1 MKLDNERPSD
11 NIEDR
16 RGQGGGGGFGFPRG
30 GGGGGFQIP
39 MGGGGRG
46 LSLQTIILLVAVYL
60 IAKFVFG
67 IDLIQMITGNG
78 QLQPPG
84 QQQSETQLP
93 SPGGQSTTQNNQ
105 TQSGQQTG
113 QQQTTDVTGD
123 AGKDFVARV
132 LGSTERVWTQKFQ
145 AMGRQ
150 YQKPTLVLF
159 NGFVQSACGMAQ
171 SAMGPFYC
179 PGDNKVYIDL
189 SFYQDMKNK
198 LGAPGDFAQ
207 AYVIAHEVGHHI
219 QNLLGIAAKVSQAR
233 AQASEA
239 EANNLSVR
247 MELQADCFAGVWAKT
262 ADDSA
267 KILEQGDIEEGL
279 NAAAA
284 IGDDRLQRR
293 SQGYVVPES
302 FTHGSS
308 EQRVRWFKRGMD
320 TGDMN
325 SCDTFGTDQ
334 L

>member
-1 MKLDNERPSD
+1 MRLDNERPSD

-16 RGQGGGGGFGFPRG
+16 RGRGGGFGFPRG
-30 GGGGGFQIP
+30 GGGGFQIP
-39 MGGGGRG
+39 MGRGGGG
-46 LSLQTIILLVAVYL
+46 ISLQTIILLVAVYL

-67 IDLIQMITGNG
+67 VDLIQMITGD
-78 QLQPPG
+78 QMQPPPG

-93 SPGGQSTTQNNQ
+93 SPGGQTTQDDQ
-105 TQSGQQTG
+105 TTGGGQQSG

-123 AGKDFVARV
+123 AGRDFVARV
-132 LGSTERVWTQKFQ
+132 LGSTERVWTDKFQ
-145 AMGRQ
+145 QMGRQ

-171 SAMGPFYC
+171 AAMGPFYC
-179 PGDNKVYIDL
+179 PGDTKVYIDL

-207 AYVIAHEVGHHI
+207 AYVIAHEVGHHV
-219 QNLLGIAAKVSQAR
+219 QNLLGIAAKVQQAR
-233 AQASEA
+233 MQASQA
-239 EANNLSVR
+239 EANALSVR
-247 MELQADCFAGVWAKT
+247 MELQADCLAGVWAKT
-262 ADDSA
+262 ANDTNR
-267 KILEQGDIEEGL
+267 ILEEGDIEEGL

-308 EQRVRWFKRGMD
+308 EQRVRWFKQGMQS
-320 TGDMN
+320 GDMN